1 MKQNNSIY
9 KIITDIGLSELEAKV
24 YLAILQLGEATVLK
38 ISRVTEIKRTTI
50 YHIIESLKQ
59 KGLVSEDVRGLKSFL
74 IVEDP
79 QKLSQL
85 LNARA
90 KTFEGILPILLA
102 QYQTKNKTGDTKI
115 YTGTQAI
122 RSVYDDLLNN
132 IQPHQDYCVISNQ
145 HEWYDKDKEFFEDFM
160 SRRAKLNINIRLL
173 IIESETARKHKQ
185 FERNY
190 NMQIRFLPKNTT
202 LSTNLVIIPQ
212 KVVIHRL
219 LEPTSATVLT
229 DPTIIQMHK
238 ESFEIMWNSLKQ

>member
-1 MKQNNSIY
+1 MNKDTSIY
-9 KIITDIGLSELEAKV
+9 KILTDIGLPELEAKV
-24 YLAILQLGEATVLK
+24 YLAILQLGETTVLK
-38 ISRVTEIKRTTI
+38 ISRATEIKRTTI
-50 YHIIESLKQ
+50 YHVIESLKQ
-59 KGLVSEDVRGLKSFL
+59 KGLVSEDVQGLKSFL
-74 IVEDP
+74 VAEDP

-90 KTFEGILPILLA
+90 KTFEGILPILSA
-102 QYQTKNKTGDTKI
+102 QYQTKNKTVDTKI
-115 YTGTQAI
+115 YIGAQAI
-122 RSVYDDLLNN
+122 RSVYDSLLED
-132 IQPHQDYCVISNQ
+132 IKPHQDYCVISNQ

-190 NMQIRFLPKNTT
+190 NMHVRFLPKDTK

-229 DPTIIQMHK
+229 DPAIIQMHK
-238 ESFEIMWNSLKQ
+238 ESFEIMWNSVKQ